1 MSLKRTTEPTELP
14 IAIEE
19 VKDHIRWE
27 SAGGDEA
34 QIALYM
40 RSAVQQ
46 MDGAEGLL
54 NRALVTQT
62 WELTLDDFPAPH
74 RRWPTK
80 AAPIK
85 IPLPPLQSITS
96 LQYIDTAG
104 TLQTWSSSNYKVLN
118 VDSPT
123 RGGLIEPAFGE
134 VWPSTRH
141 ESENVTITF
150 ICGYGTRESV
160 PEPIRHLLLFAVA
173 DAYDGRSPVDA
184 KPWMRTPAYQGL
196 FQLARYLVSP

>member
-1 MSLKRTTEPTELP
+1 MSLKRTIEPTELP

-27 SAGGDEA
+27 SAGGDQA

-62 WELTLDDFPAPH
+62 WEMKIDEFPVS
-74 RRWPTK
+74 T
-80 AAPIK
+80 IK
-85 IPLPPLQSITS
+85 VPLPPLQSITS
-96 LQYIDTAG
+96 IEYIDTGG
-104 TLQTWSSSNYKVLN
+104 TTQTLAASKYKVLN
-118 VDSPT
+118 VASPG
-123 RGGLIEPAFGE
+123 RAGLIEPAFGE
-134 VWPSTRH
+134 VWPTTRL
-141 ESENVTITF
+141 EREAVIVTF
-150 ICGYGTRESV
+150 IAGYGGRESV
-160 PEPIRHLLLFAVA
+160 PEFIRHLLLFTVQ
-173 DAYDGRSPVDA
+173 DAYDGRAPVDA

-196 FQLARYLVSP
+196 FHLSRYPASP